1 MKITTKDV
9 EQVALL
15 SRLELPDGDTARVT
29 EEMNAILD
37 YMEVLN
43 KADTTDIEAT
53 AHVLPLRNVMRPDM
67 AAPSLP
73 RRSKKTATSKCRKY
87 WKGKVG
93 HVASDHT

>member
-15 SRLELPDGDTARVT
+15 SRLELPSGDAARVT
-29 EEMNAILD
+29 EELNAILD

-43 KADTTDIEAT
+43 QADTASIEPT
-53 AHVLPLRNVMRPDM
+53 AHVLPLRNVMRQDM

-73 RRSKKTATSKCRKY
+73 RDLALSNAPEQEDGY
-87 WKGKVG
+87 FKVPKILEG
-93 HVASDHT
+93 